1 MRGLPVKTVDDV
13 AALADEVLGP
23 GFDVK
28 AAEKRF
34 GPIDRWVGELA
45 PCRSTD
51 PVFLEVILETLGGKL
66 TGVQTKLT
74 TPVDLPWDEIEAK
87 LGKPEEGRMAADLWS
102 GPLHY
107 WFDREPPHPRGRLL
121 LLVAQGGGAPPEIAK
136 LQGITLRRA
145 PEPR

>member
-1 MRGLPVKTVDDV
+1 VKTADDV

-34 GPIDRWVGELA
+34 GPVEHWVGELA

-51 PVFLEVILETLGGKL
+51 PAFLEVILETLGGKL
-66 TGVQTKLT
+66 TGVQIKLT
-74 TPVDLPWDEIEAK
+74 TPADLPWPEIEAK
-87 LGKPEEGRMAADLWS
+87 IGKPVEGAMASDHWN
-102 GPLHY
+102 GPVPY
-107 WFDREPPHPRGRLL
+107 WVEREPPHPPGRLL
-121 LLVAQGGGAPPEIAK
+121 LQVAQGGGSPPKIAH
-136 LQGITLRRA
+136 LQGMTLRRA